1 MIKLYLTDYFMVFG
15 IYLYTTIVHILIF
28 TYCILIL
35 YILYLYILL
44 ESSPTGETINS
55 LSAWKGIH
63 ILGFIP
69 FSYPVFPVSHQCFC
83 CIILKG
89 SLSMYIYLYTTE
101 ILYLLA
107 AFISNRCT
115 I

>member
-1 MIKLYLTDYFMVFG
+1 MP
-15 IYLYTTIVHILIF
+15 VHILLLGD
-28 TYCILIL
+28 CILIL

-44 ESSPTGETINS
+44 MSSLTGETINS

-63 ILGFIP
+63 ILEFIP
-69 FSYPVFPVSHQCFC
+69 FLFFISCIASVLVVFF
-83 CIILKG
+83 LKG

-107 AFISNRCT
+107 AFMSYECT

>member
-1 MIKLYLTDYFMVFG
+1 M
-15 IYLYTTIVHILIF
+15 
-28 TYCILIL
+28 
-35 YILYLYILL
+35 
-44 ESSPTGETINS
+44 SSLTGETINS

-63 ILGFIP
+63 ILEFIP
-69 FSYPVFPVSHQCFC
+69 FLFFISCIASVLVVFF
-83 CIILKG
+83 LKG

-107 AFISNRCT
+107 AFMSNKCT